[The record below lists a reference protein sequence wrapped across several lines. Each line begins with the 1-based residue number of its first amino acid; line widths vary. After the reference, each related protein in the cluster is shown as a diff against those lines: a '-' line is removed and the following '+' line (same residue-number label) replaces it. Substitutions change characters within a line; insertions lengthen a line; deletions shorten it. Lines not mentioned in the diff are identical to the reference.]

1 MIAENLVAPILIVRY
16 GPGISPEADAT
27 MSEVSHT
34 IMSEVDNTQ
43 QVFGSS
49 GATRPVS
56 QGSLAEL
63 VGGLRAVA
71 EITRLRLLSVLSH
84 GELNVSELTQVLGQ
98 SQPRISRHL
107 KLMSDAG
114 LLDRHKEGSWVV
126 FRIKGKDRGGE
137 LARAIVARLP
147 EDDPVLAGDR
157 MRLGRVL
164 ETRRRL
170 AMAYFSANAAQW
182 DYIRSLHVAEEEVE
196 AAMARLIGAEAGDF
210 YLDLGTGTGRMLALF
225 APLAG
230 QAIGIDQS
238 REMLAI
244 ARAKLDAE
252 GLSRVQVRQGD
263 MLALPYGDATADLV
277 TIHQVLHFLDE
288 PGRALQEA
296 ARVLKPGGRLL
307 IADFAPHD
315 LEFLRAEHAHRR
327 LGIGAD
333 QMAAWLDRA
342 GLELIAHD
350 SLQPPR
356 TRRDRGLTV
365 SLWIARRPA

>member
-1 MIAENLVAPILIVRY
+1 
-16 GPGISPEADAT
+16 
-27 MSEVSHT
+27 
-34 IMSEVDNTQ
+34 MSEVDNTQ
-43 QVFGSS
+43 QTFAINPS
-49 GATRPVS
+49 ADARP

-63 VGGLRAVA
+63 VGGLRAVG
-71 EITRLRLLSVLSH
+71 ETTRLRLVAVLAQ

-114 LLDRHKEGSWVV
+114 LLERHKEGSWVV
-126 FRIKGKDRGGE
+126 FRIAEHGRGGD
-137 LARAIVARLP
+137 LARAIVALLP
-147 EDDPVLAGDR
+147 SDDPVLAGDR

-196 AAMARLIGAEAGDF
+196 AAMARLIGPVAGGF
-210 YLDLGTGTGRMLALF
+210 YLDLGTGTGRMLELF
-225 APLAG
+225 APLGAH
-230 QAIGIDQS
+230 AIGIDQS
-238 REMLAI
+238 REMLAV

-277 TIHQVLHFLDE
+277 TIHQVLHYLDE
-288 PGRALQEA
+288 PARALHEA

-307 IADFAPHD
+307 IADFAPH
-315 LEFLRAEHAHRR
+315 EFELLRSDHAHRR
-327 LGIGAD
+327 LGIAHNA
-333 QMAAWLDRA
+333 MSAWLDRA
-342 GLELIAHD
+342 GLELVSHE
-350 SLQPPR
+350 SLEPR
-356 TRRDRGLTV
+356 DANQDRGLTV
-365 SLWIARRPA
+365 SLWLARRR

>member
-1 MIAENLVAPILIVRY
+1 
-16 GPGISPEADAT
+16 
-27 MSEVSHT
+27 
-34 IMSEVDNTQ
+34 MSEVDNTQ
-43 QVFGSS
+43 QTFAIDRSTD
-49 GATRPVS
+49 ARP

-63 VGGLRAVA
+63 VGGLRAVG
-71 EITRLRLLSVLSH
+71 ETTRLRLVAVLAH

-114 LLDRHKEGSWVV
+114 VLERHKEGSWVV
-126 FRIKGKDRGGE
+126 FRIAEHGRGGE
-137 LARAIVARLP
+137 LARAIVALLP
-147 EDDPVLAGDR
+147 GDDPVLAGDR

-164 ETRRRL
+164 ETRRRI

-196 AAMARLIGAEAGDF
+196 AAMARLIGGQPTGF
-210 YLDLGTGTGRMLALF
+210 HLDLGTGTGRMLELF

-238 REMLAI
+238 REMLAV

-277 TIHQVLHFLDE
+277 TIHQVLHYLDE
-288 PGRALQEA
+288 PARALHEA
-296 ARVLKPGGRLL
+296 ARVLKVGGRLL
-307 IADFAPHD
+307 IADFAPHE
-315 LEFLRAEHAHRR
+315 LELLRSEHAHRR
-327 LGIGAD
+327 LGIAHNA
-333 QMAAWLDRA
+333 MTAWLDRA
-342 GLELIAHD
+342 GLDLVSHE
-350 SLQPPR
+350 SLEPR
-356 TRRDRGLTV
+356 GANQYRGLTV
-365 SLWIARRPA
+365 SLWLARKR

>member
-1 MIAENLVAPILIVRY
+1 
-16 GPGISPEADAT
+16 
-27 MSEVSHT
+27 
-34 IMSEVDNTQ
+34 MSEVDNTQ
-43 QVFGSS
+43 QTFAINPS
-49 GATRPVS
+49 ADARP

-63 VGGLRAVA
+63 VGGLRAVG
-71 EITRLRLLSVLSH
+71 ETTRLRLVAVLAH

-114 LLDRHKEGSWVV
+114 LLERHKEGSWVV
-126 FRIKGKDRGGE
+126 FRIAEHGRGGE
-137 LARAIVARLP
+137 LARAIVALLP
-147 EDDPVLAGDR
+147 GDDAVLAGDR
-157 MRLGRVL
+157 MRLARVL

-196 AAMARLIGAEAGDF
+196 AAMARLIERQAVGF
-210 YLDLGTGTGRMLALF
+210 YLDLGTGTGRMLELF
-225 APLAG
+225 APLAA

-238 REMLAI
+238 REMLAV

-277 TIHQVLHFLDE
+277 TIHQVLHYLDE
-288 PGRALQEA
+288 PARALHEA

-315 LEFLRAEHAHRR
+315 LELLRSDHAHRR
-327 LGIGAD
+327 LGIAHNA
-333 QMAAWLDRA
+333 MTAWLDRA
-342 GLELIAHD
+342 GLELVAHE
-350 SLQPPR
+350 SLEPR
-356 TRRDRGLTV
+356 GPNHDRGLTV
-365 SLWIARRPA
+365 SLWLARKVASS

>member
-1 MIAENLVAPILIVRY
+1 M
-16 GPGISPEADAT
+16 GK
-27 MSEVSHT
+27 VSHT

-43 QVFGSS
+43 QAFGSS
-49 GATRPVS
+49 GAPATVS
-56 QGSLAEL
+56 RGSLAEL
-63 VGGLRAVA
+63 VGGLRAVG
-71 EITRLRLLSVLSH
+71 EITRLRLVSVLSH

-107 KLMSDAG
+107 KLMTDAG

-126 FRIKGKDRGGE
+126 FRIKEQGRGGE
-137 LARAIVARLP
+137 VARAIVALLP
-147 EDDPVLAGDR
+147 GDDPVLAGDR

-164 ETRRRL
+164 ETRRRI

-196 AAMARLIGAEAGDF
+196 AAMARLIGPDAGSF
-210 YLDLGTGTGRMLALF
+210 YLDLGTGTGRMLELF

-252 GLSRVQVRQGD
+252 GLARVQVRQGD
-263 MLALPYGDATADLV
+263 MLALPYGDGVADLV
-277 TIHQVLHFLDE
+277 TIHQVLHYLDE
-288 PGRALQEA
+288 PTRALNEA
-296 ARVLKPGGRLL
+296 ARLLKAGGRLL
-307 IADFAPHD
+307 IADFAPHE
-315 LEFLRAEHAHRR
+315 LEFLRSEHAHRR

-333 QMAAWLDRA
+333 AMAAWLERA
-342 GLELIAHD
+342 GLELYAHQ
-350 SLQPPR
+350 SLEPPK
-356 TRRDRGLTV
+356 TRPGHGLTV
-365 SLWIARRPA
+365 SLWLARRR

>member
-1 MIAENLVAPILIVRY
+1 
-16 GPGISPEADAT
+16 
-27 MSEVSHT
+27 
-34 IMSEVDNTQ
+34 MSEVDNTQ
-43 QVFGSS
+43 QTFAINPS
-49 GATRPVS
+49 ADARP

-63 VGGLRAVA
+63 VGGLRAVG
-71 EITRLRLLSVLSH
+71 ETTRLRLVAVLAH

-114 LLDRHKEGSWVV
+114 LLERHKEGSWVV
-126 FRIKGKDRGGE
+126 FRIAEHGRGGE
-137 LARAIVARLP
+137 LARAIVALLP
-147 EDDPVLAGDR
+147 GDDAVLAGDR
-157 MRLGRVL
+157 MRLARVL

-196 AAMARLIGAEAGDF
+196 AAMARLIERQAVGF
-210 YLDLGTGTGRMLALF
+210 YLDLGTGTGRMLGLF

-238 REMLAI
+238 REMLAV

-277 TIHQVLHFLDE
+277 TIHQVLHYLDE
-288 PGRALQEA
+288 PARALHEA

-307 IADFAPHD
+307 IADFAPHE
-315 LEFLRAEHAHRR
+315 LELLRSEHAHRR
-327 LGIGAD
+327 LGIAHNA
-333 QMAAWLDRA
+333 MTAWLDRA
-342 GLELIAHD
+342 GLELVAHE
-350 SLQPPR
+350 SLEPR
-356 TRRDRGLTV
+356 GANQDRGLTV
-365 SLWIARRPA
+365 SLWLARKR